1 LKRRCHLVYALA
13 PDGVD
18 AREANDLL
26 NDYVTDRRRGII
38 VFHDHFT
45 GKPHGGVAVWDVR
58 TEDEAALLGD
68 PGPLSGWD
76 LRVHSLMYALA
87 AQGFAALVDL
97 SLERDAGTSL
107 GQLRAEEEDD
117 PRFWWRQSG

>member
-1 LKRRCHLVYALA
+1 MRRRCHLVYALA
-13 PDGVD
+13 PDGVG
-18 AREANDLL
+18 ARAANDLL
-26 NDYVTDRRRGII
+26 NEYIADRRRGIV

-58 TEDEAALLGD
+58 TDEEAALLAD
-68 PGPLSGWD
+68 PGPLAGWD
-76 LRVHSLMYALA
+76 LRVHPLMYSLA

-107 GQLRAEEEDD
+107 ARLRAEEEDD
-117 PRFWWRQSG
+117 ARFWWRQSG